1 MPHLLNTQPGD
12 IIYEDVNKDG
22 QIDSRDR
29 IRVNQTN
36 TPEIVYSFNANF
48 EYKGFDLS
56 LLFQGQENAKQ
67 YFGSYFP
74 VMSYSLG
81 NFMEWRAKDRWAPE
95 NTKASMPRGS
105 SSMWNNNTVIRYL
118 LLSVRSYG

>member
-1 MPHLLNTQPGD
+1 M
-12 IIYEDVNKDG
+12 
-22 QIDSRDR
+22 
-29 IRVNQTN
+29 NQTN

-81 NFMEWRAKDRWAPE
+81 NFMEWRAKDR
-95 NTKASMPRGS
+95 
-105 SSMWNNNTVIRYL
+105 
-118 LLSVRSYG
+118 